1 MPRCSNRHYLPQTF
15 SRSSKRKECS
25 FNCSTPSLS
34 MAPPWVKSLKPSGPQ
49 GSELLKHEREQS
61 NIPVDKLSE
70 FLFTKE
76 VLARQKKI
84 LNILTT
90 EKVFDKSQ
98 NYFNGREERFK
109 TALARQKRMRQLA
122 VRHQWTKDE
131 YMMASELISEPGPY
145 GLHVSMF
152 LVWIHNLF
160 FNAAWPNHY
169 SRSLSETKAL
179 LSSTSCSLRRRRIT
193 RSSDAMLRQSWAM
206 DQMSVVWKR
215 LQPGI
220 RTIRLSY
227 YTLPILQRRS
237 GGLVRWAVQQIMPL

>member
-1 MPRCSNRHYLPQTF
+1 MPRCSNRHYLPRTL
-15 SRSSKRKECS
+15 SRTSKRNDYS
-25 FNCSTPSLS
+25 FNRSTHSLS

-49 GSELLKHEREQS
+49 GSELLRHEREQS

-84 LNILTT
+84 LDVLTA

-152 LVWIHNLF
+152 LVWIYNPF
-160 FNAAWPNHY
+160 FNAAWPNHH
-169 SRSLSETKAL
+169 SRSLSEIKAL
-179 LSSTSCSLRRRRIT
+179 LSSTSCSWRRRKTT
-193 RSSDAMLRQSWAM
+193 RSLDAMLRQNWAM
-206 DQMSVVWKR
+206 DQTSVVWKR

-220 RTIRLSY
+220 LTIRPSY
-227 YTLPILQRRS
+227 YTLPILQHPS
-237 GGLVRWAVQQIMPL
+237 GGLVLWDVQQIMPL

>member
-1 MPRCSNRHYLPQTF
+1 
-15 SRSSKRKECS
+15 
-25 FNCSTPSLS
+25 

-84 LNILTT
+84 LNILTA

-98 NYFNGREERFK
+98 NYFDGREERFK

-152 LVWIHNLF
+152 LVWIYIPF
-160 FNAAWPNHY
+160 FNALWPNHY

-179 LSSTSCSLRRRRIT
+179 LSSTSCSSRRRRTT

-206 DQMSVVWKR
+206 DQTSVVWKR

-220 RTIRLSY
+220 RTIRPSY
-227 YTLPILQRRS
+227 YTLPILPRRS
-237 GGLVRWAVQQIMPL
+237 GGLVPWGVQLITPL

>member
-1 MPRCSNRHYLPQTF
+1 
-15 SRSSKRKECS
+15 
-25 FNCSTPSLS
+25 

-76 VLARQKKI
+76 VLARQKRI
-84 LNILTT
+84 LDILTAD
-90 EKVFDKSQ
+90 KVFDKSQ
-98 NYFNGREERFK
+98 NYFNGREDRFK

-152 LVWIHNLF
+152 LVWIHNPF
-160 FNAAWPNHY
+160 SNAPLPNHY

-179 LSSTSCSLRRRRIT
+179 LSNTSCSSRRRRTT
-193 RSSDAMLRQSWAM
+193 RSSDATLRQNWAM
-206 DQMSVVWKR
+206 GQTFVVWKR

-220 RTIRLSY
+220 PTISRSH

-237 GGLVRWAVQQIMPL
+237 GGLVLWAVQQITQL